1 MTKFK
6 ISKNIHFF
14 KKILGVLKEIFSNNI
29 SIEKIKKMGVFRL
42 MARLGLS
49 ELAFVWSF
57 YTVAQSIAFILLL
70 SNKNVITGYIMT
82 ITRRKNSQTIF
93 WEQRHIQGVGGGQAG
108 GGWHASTIKVV
119 AHTKCRR
126 QQSEALIVATSQGGG
141 SEKAGQDMRG
151 ISCGSLTTVEIFLS
165 KLALHLLKHVKLLL
179 RNTCIFLQITSLEL
193 HKNESSLFW
202 T

>member
-1 MTKFK
+1 MPKSSYGCAPISHKNYDRATELYIFQLTKAQRFQIWHKKNCSSAFKNLVTWPMTKFK
-6 ISKNIHFF
+6 ISKNIHFLKNF
-14 KKILGVLKEIFSNNI
+14 LGVLKEMFSNNI

-108 GGWHASTIKVV
+108 GADMLPRSKWS
-119 AHTKCRR
+119 HT
-126 QQSEALIVATSQGGG
+126 QNAEVSSQ
-141 SEKAGQDMRG
+141 R
-151 ISCGSLTTVEIFLS
+151 
-165 KLALHLLKHVKLLL
+165 H
-179 RNTCIFLQITSLEL
+179 
-193 HKNESSLFW
+193 W
-202 T
+202 

>member
-1 MTKFK
+1 MCYSFEHFRGKCHNRHMDAPLSPIKITIELRNFIYSSSQRPKDFRSGIKKLQLSFQKFGHVTNDK
-6 ISKNIHFF
+6 IQNFEKYTFF
-14 KKILGVLKEIFSNNI
+14 LIFWGVLKEMFSNNI

-93 WEQRHIQGVGGGQAG
+93 
-108 GGWHASTIKVV
+108 
-119 AHTKCRR
+119 
-126 QQSEALIVATSQGGG
+126 
-141 SEKAGQDMRG
+141 
-151 ISCGSLTTVEIFLS
+151 
-165 KLALHLLKHVKLLL
+165 
-179 RNTCIFLQITSLEL
+179 
-193 HKNESSLFW
+193 
-202 T
+202 